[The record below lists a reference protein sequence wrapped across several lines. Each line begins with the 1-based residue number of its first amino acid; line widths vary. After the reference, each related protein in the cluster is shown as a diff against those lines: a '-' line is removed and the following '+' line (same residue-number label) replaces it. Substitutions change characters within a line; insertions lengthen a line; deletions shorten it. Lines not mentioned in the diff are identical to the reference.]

1 MSSKLQTHASC
12 PVCNK
17 KVLLIKINNHLDN
30 GECKSNL
37 SLELFPSDDVLF
49 GKKVDEEDDK
59 VSSRF
64 LSHFKRTKSSSESE
78 ILPNS
83 LPPTKRS
90 KQIEESMRDERVK
103 PYYLANWE
111 TIVRGVL
118 EECPDDANLFTVD
131 EISLAT
137 KCFKSLSY
145 DAQKLYVRLFQRK
158 WTWISIKKMSYAEIV
173 NVENTLKELEEHFF
187 INDHSSLKDISLIIN
202 LLPSPEVKKL
212 CKSFNINKST
222 KKDIILAF
230 DKLIKQKSFFN
241 KCGVNEVLQNKI
253 IKKALDSLDPC
264 FILSEEPRRLFN
276 RILSLHSLTRFYED
290 RDNNNAGNS
299 NLTVMLLANR
309 GDLLFPIY
317 EISRKQSV
325 FRSREGLLAYE
336 TALNFEAK
344 ISELSEIKEF
354 REICDNIYPELRDH
368 FKTEILGK
376 FSKEDAELPD
386 FLRKFTAG
394 GIIVYCFSKCAEAFE
409 KVRNYEAAVS
419 IYKYCLSKEQVY
431 NKELSSGHWFERL
444 TLDLEQ
450 WLKRRE
456 EAFFY
461 AKEALENQHISPA
474 RKLTLCQRIVKMRK
488 HLKEDLKNYHL
499 QGWIDPTKCD
509 ELLRNVEIQGSMLD
523 KDLSGN
529 NKSVFI
535 FDTGEQDRE
544 KLYCSVEEFT
554 IKYYQNEYPMG
565 VHGEGSVINS
575 IVFVLFWDVVYDCLV
590 SDAFRGPYQS
600 SPLDIGSLTFY
611 ESRKKIIESRLESI
625 LKESYEKLHALLEKN
640 WKLGQGTSSLVNW
653 DLFSDFSSFKELIDC
668 FTKEQLCEISRRL
681 LTRHRFFRS
690 GFPDLTLWN
699 PEKKSV
705 RFVEV
710 KGPGDRLSTKQIIW
724 LNFLNSIGLDAIVC
738 YVQAIGS
745 KSLH

>member
-1 MSSKLQTHASC
+1 MLQTDKDLTNY
-12 PVCNK
+12 PN
-17 KVLLIKINNHLDN
+17 I
-30 GECKSNL
+30 SNL
-37 SLELFPSDDVLF
+37 RIYKSWSRSTLDELDFERGAWNDALSGDLNKLRERILRNPDLTNALDSSGLTALHYASRSGHFNIVSFLVNEGGAKVNIASRSGGATPLHRAAYMGHIQIVSFLIDHGELFPSDDVLF

-158 WTWISIKKMSYAEIV
+158 WTWISIKKISYAEIV

-202 LLPSPEVKKL
+202 LLPSPE
-212 CKSFNINKST
+212 
-222 KKDIILAF
+222 DIILAF

-344 ISELSEIKEF
+344 ISELSEIKDY

-376 FSKEDAELPD
+376 FSKEDAKLPD

-409 KVRNYEAAVS
+409 K
-419 IYKYCLSKEQVY
+419 KQVY

-499 QGWIDPTKCD
+499 QGGGLILQRSGKVI
-509 ELLRNVEIQGSMLD
+509 LLS
-523 KDLSGN
+523 
-529 NKSVFI
+529 
-535 FDTGEQDRE
+535 
-544 KLYCSVEEFT
+544 
-554 IKYYQNEYPMG
+554 
-565 VHGEGSVINS
+565 EGSVINS

-600 SPLDIGSLTFY
+600 SPLDI
-611 ESRKKIIESRLESI
+611 
-625 LKESYEKLHALLEKN
+625 EKN
-640 WKLGQGTSSLVNW
+640 WKLGQGTSSL
-653 DLFSDFSSFKELIDC
+653 
-668 FTKEQLCEISRRL
+668 EQLCEISRRL

-724 LNFLNSIGLDAIVC
+724 AQFF
-738 YVQAIGS
+738 
-745 KSLH
+745 K